1 MAPSAMRQHRASAGN
16 IRDFRRAAL
25 RNPSLKLQVVQLPAI
40 CPGVTPGRTCM
51 SRPAGSTKLNGPP
64 ADSDGLGTSSVTPT
78 GAIYAPA
85 RVITVFGQP
94 CPPRHH
100 GSTPKSDLGVPSF
113 GSAWPGGAMGRILG
127 IRPRVRRTH
136 RPGACSYQ
144 YLIRRCGARVGRP
157 GLPVRS
163 QQACPCAAT
172 RRERLT

>member
-1 MAPSAMRQHRASAGN
+1 
-16 IRDFRRAAL
+16 
-25 RNPSLKLQVVQLPAI
+25 LQVAQLPAI
-40 CPGVTPGRTCM
+40 CPGVTRGRTCM
-51 SRPAGSTKLNGPP
+51 SRPAGSTRLNGPP
-64 ADSDGLGTSSVTPT
+64 ADSDGLGTSSVTST
-78 GAIYAPA
+78 GATYAPV

-113 GSAWPGGAMGRILG
+113 GSAWPGGAMGRILV